1 MSQKYLLNAGLWML
15 GWFASMLLMTVAGRE
30 ATHELPVNMLMF
42 FRSAIGVMILLVI
55 AGWLGFSN
63 LKTRQLG
70 GHAVR
75 NTLHF
80 GAQYS
85 WFVAI
90 SLIPLAQ
97 VISIEFTM
105 PIWAA
110 VMGALYLGDKI
121 TLNRAIAIFLGFAGI
136 MVIVRPGFAAFNSG
150 QGWALASAFGF
161 AASVVLTKQLL
172 KKDNAFTT
180 LFYMVTTQLVL
191 GSIWA
196 IFSWQWP
203 NAQAWPWVIAAGVAG
218 LTSHYCLARALMLT
232 NPAFVA
238 QIDFARVP
246 LTAIL
251 GYLAYSE
258 GVDIFLIA
266 GAGLILLSNMINL
279 RQV

>member
-1 MSQKYLLNAGLWML
+1 MPQNSLLNALVWML
-15 GWFASMLLMTVAGRE
+15 GWFVSMLLMTVAGRE
-30 ATHELPVNMLMF
+30 ATHDLPVNMLMF
-42 FRSAIGVMILLVI
+42 FRSAIGVSILLVI
-55 AGWLGFSN
+55 AVFLGFSS
-63 LKTRQLG
+63 LKTRQLV
-70 GHAVR
+70 GHGVR

-121 TLNRAIAIFLGFAGI
+121 TFNRAIAVFLGFAGI
-136 MVIVRPGFAAFNSG
+136 MVIVRPGFAAFDSG

-161 AASVVLTKQLL
+161 AASVVLSKQLL
-172 KKDNAFTT
+172 KQDSAFTT

-191 GSIWA
+191 GGIWA
-196 IFSWQWP
+196 FFSWQWP
-203 NAQAWPWVIAAGVAG
+203 TAQAWPWVIGAGVAG

-232 NPAFVA
+232 SPSFVA
-238 QIDFARVP
+238 QVDFARVP

-251 GYLAYSE
+251 GYLAYRE
-258 GVDIFLIA
+258 GVDIFLVV
-266 GAGLILLSNMINL
+266 GAGLILFSNMINL
-279 RQV
+279 KKA